1 MLGHL
6 PSIVRLVV
14 LASASAASFAA
25 DPGRG
30 SAAPATPF
38 PGRQL
43 QAVPLQ
49 GALRLSP
56 ATASAGM
63 ARLSV
68 PKTSIDAL
76 TQKFNE
82 LSGKAKSYESM
93 AKAAPAI
100 AQECAAK
107 SYSIQDQQA
116 AGCLPSDTVAQCSD
130 KLLKHCVESYS
141 KKTTLPSFG
150 PSPGQGTSKGG
161 VPYFPGTGSGGAS
174 IGFSTKEFQQT
185 AAAAAADARA
195 LSQALN
201 LYASQ
206 VEQNAKAFA
215 P

>member
-1 MLGHL
+1 MTRHTLLPTVLLVILGA
-6 PSIVRLVV
+6 S
-14 LASASAASFAA
+14 LAPVFAA

-30 SAAPATPF
+30 SAAPATQL

-43 QAVPLQ
+43 QSIPLR
-49 GALRLSP
+49 GDMRLAP
-56 ATASAGM
+56 ATTSAGT
-63 ARLSV
+63 ARLV
-68 PKTSIDAL
+68 MPKTSIDAL
-76 TQKFNE
+76 AQKFNE

-93 AKAAPAI
+93 AKAVPAI

-107 SYSIQDQQA
+107 SYSVQDQQA
-116 AGCLPSDTVAQCSD
+116 AGCSASDTVAQCSD
-130 KLLKHCVESYS
+130 KLLKHCTENYS
-141 KKTTLPSFG
+141 KKATLPTV
-150 PSPGQGTSKGG
+150 PSYGGQGGG
-161 VPYFPGTGSGGAS
+161 KFGTTWPSAGSGGAS